1 MEKNLTSAE
10 SLAIITEMISKA
22 KRETSG
28 DGSYQ
33 LLLWGWAVSM
43 CNLGQY
49 ILQKLEV
56 ERAYLV
62 WLVMVPTIF
71 LSARW
76 GFLKA
81 KNSQVKSHLGLMVNR
96 IWIAVFIA
104 IIVVLSSM
112 PILGFNHNPVIL
124 LLVAVGMYATACIIR
139 VSAFT
144 YGAVVLA
151 IGAIIAFQ
159 LPVVEQ
165 NLVAAIAILLGYLV
179 PGYYLKNSYRERI

>member
-1 MEKNLTSAE
+1 MEKNLTTTE

-28 DGSYQ
+28 DGSFQ
-33 LLLWGWAVSM
+33 LLLWGWAVSL

-49 ILQKLEV
+49 ILHKLEM
-56 ERAYLV
+56 ERPYLI
-62 WLVMVPTIF
+62 WLGLVPVIF

-76 GFLKA
+76 GYMKA
-81 KNSQVKSHLGLMVNR
+81 KNSQIKSHLGKMVGR
-96 IWIAVFIA
+96 IWIAVFAA
-104 IIVVLSSM
+104 IIVVLSAM

-124 LLVAVGMYATACIIR
+124 LLVAIGMYATGSIIR
-139 VSAFT
+139 VPPFA
-144 YGAVVLA
+144 YGSVVLG

-165 NLVAAIAILLGYLV
+165 NLVAAIAIILGYLV